1 VCNPPNFYRWH
12 RSDETVAAKEKNL
25 MNESTASAPTSDD
38 LALLRDVT
46 KAVTEAGIV
55 LLERFSPQNRVDDL
69 DALLAAIDG
78 NDDASIAVL
87 RPALDELRPEARWDD
102 DEEGHGALA
111 RGEWWV
117 ADAAEGNVNHIHGGA
132 NWGVTATLVRDD
144 VPVITAVFLPALN
157 QTFTAIRG
165 GGAFLNGSPITVSA
179 KSDLTAALVGT
190 GQAKPGEA
198 PEVRRQMS
206 ASIDRMLDS
215 ALLVSAT
222 VPATLQLVQV
232 AAGHTDAFW
241 QYGQV
246 RSGLVAGALLVQEAH
261 GAVIDTNG
269 APWTLTSND
278 FLATTPGLASSIAA
292 VLR

>member
-1 VCNPPNFYRWH
+1 MH
-12 RSDETVAAKEKNL
+12 RTIASVR
-25 MNESTASAPTSDD
+25 TADD
-38 LALLRDVT
+38 PALLDGLVA
-46 KAVTEAGIV
+46 AVTEAGTV
-55 LLERFSPQNRVDDL
+55 LLDRFSTANRVDDR
-69 DALLAAIDG
+69 DALLAAISD
-78 NDDASIAVL
+78 NDEASIAVL
-87 RPALDELRPEARWDD
+87 RPALEQLRPEARWDD
-102 DEEGHGALA
+102 DEEGHGSLGA
-111 RGEWWV
+111 GEWWV

-144 VPVITAVFLPALN
+144 VPVVTAVFLPALR
-157 QTFTAIRG
+157 QTFTAVRG
-165 GGAFLNGSPITVSA
+165 EGAFLNGSPITVSA

-198 PEVRRQMS
+198 SEVHRLMS
-206 ASIDRMLDS
+206 GSIDRMLDA

-232 AAGHTDAFW
+232 AAGHIDAFW

-261 GAVIDTNG
+261 GAVIDTTG
-269 APWTLTSND
+269 APWTLTSAD
-278 FLATTPGLASSIAA
+278 FIATTPGLASSVAA

>member
-1 VCNPPNFYRWH
+1 MH
-12 RSDETVAAKEKNL
+12 RTIASVR
-25 MNESTASAPTSDD
+25 TADD
-38 LALLRDVT
+38 AALLDGLVA
-46 KAVTEAGIV
+46 AVTEAGTV
-55 LLERFSPQNRVDDL
+55 LLDRFSTANRVDDR
-69 DALLAAIDG
+69 DALLAAISD

-87 RPALDELRPEARWDD
+87 RPALEQLRPEARWDD
-102 DEEGHGALA
+102 DEEGHGSLGA
-111 RGEWWV
+111 GEWWV

-144 VPVITAVFLPALN
+144 VPVVTAVFLPALR
-157 QTFTAIRG
+157 QTFTAVRG
-165 GGAFLNGSPITVSA
+165 EGAFLNGSPITVSA

-198 PEVRRQMS
+198 PEAHRLMS
-206 ASIDRMLDS
+206 GSIDRMLDA

-232 AAGHTDAFW
+232 AAGHIDAFW

-246 RSGLVAGALLVQEAH
+246 RSGLVAGALIVQEAH
-261 GAVIDTNG
+261 GAVIDTTG
-269 APWTLTSND
+269 APWTLTSAD
-278 FLATTPGLASSIAA
+278 FIATTPGLAPSIAA